1 MFTAAAKAGTE
12 GKGVNAALKRCS
24 TQNSIKSRVPQRLKA
39 LLDTMIFTVCGMPEG
54 IPRYESAI
62 LVSNTNQLLKP

>member
-39 LLDTMIFTVCGMPEG
+39 LLDTMIFTVC
-54 IPRYESAI
+54 
-62 LVSNTNQLLKP
+62 LKA